1 MTVDFSHYNKAYIAA
16 VMGVLGVLTV
26 HFGWDFSWLSEE
38 MIIALIGIIGTIF
51 VWLVPNQE

>member
-1 MTVDFSHYNKAYIAA
+1 MDFSHYNKAYIAA